1 MASSRNDR
9 YLKAADKFE
18 GAVEG
23 YSGKDAYE
31 RAFNQGM
38 ENSKKVNELN
48 NAEAQKYAKQQAD
61 ATAQQSQAQ
70 ATTAARSAGM
80 NKSKAAMMG
89 SQQTANAYQN
99 AYSNA
104 YNNQMQNSAANMENQ
119 QQRYYSAGLD
129 RANLYGTGMSSQ
141 QQEGQNEYNRRWGN
155 VSAVTGIITSD
166 EKLKHYREC
175 SAKVVKHSP
184 KSIQTLKW
192 VRKEGE

>member
-1 MASSRNDR
+1 MASSKNKQYEEARS
-9 YLKAADKFE
+9 KFDN
-18 GAVEG
+18 AVEQ
-23 YSGKDAYE
+23 YSGNGAYE
-31 RAFNQGM
+31 SSFNQGM
-38 ENSKKVNELN
+38 ENSKKINELN

-61 ATAQQSQAQ
+61 ATAQRSQAQ

-80 NKSKAAMMG
+80 NKSKAAMLG

-99 AYSNA
+99 TYSNA

-119 QQRYYSAGLD
+119 QQRAYGAGLD
-129 RANLYGTGMSSQ
+129 KANLYGTGMSSS

-155 VSAVTGIITSD
+155 VSAVTGILTSD

-175 SAKVVKHSP
+175 STKVIKHSP

-192 VRKEGE
+192 VKKEGE